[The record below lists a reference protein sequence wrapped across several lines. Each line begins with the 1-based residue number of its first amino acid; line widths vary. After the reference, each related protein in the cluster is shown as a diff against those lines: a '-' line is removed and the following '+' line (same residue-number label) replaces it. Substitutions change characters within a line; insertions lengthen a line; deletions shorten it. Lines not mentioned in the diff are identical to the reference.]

1 MGKPLE
7 NNRAHISG
15 MLLDEFKFSHEMYGE
30 KFYESTVVSE
40 RASGVSDYIPITV
53 SERIAA
59 VKGKWAGQ
67 HVEIFG
73 SFRSYN
79 RGNHLILHV
88 FVDSI
93 GRIAEDSEDDA
104 NEIFLDGFICREV
117 KYRETPLGRELSEVM
132 LAVNRDYGKSDYVP
146 CIVWSRNA
154 RFASGLSVGTRLR
167 LYGRIQSREYQKW
180 IDDETVETRT
190 CYEVS
195 ASKIEVVEE
204 SEGEE
209 NGNSND

>member
-104 NEIFLDGFICREV
+104 NEIFLDGFISREV

-132 LAVNRDYGKSDYVP
+132 LAVNRQHKSDYIP
-146 CIVWSRNA
+146 CICWGRNA
-154 RFASGLSVGTRLR
+154 RYAGTLPVGTRVKTD
-167 LYGRIQSREYQKW
+167 GRIQSREYQKW

-195 ASKIEVVEE
+195 TSKIEVVEE

-209 NGNSND
+209 NE